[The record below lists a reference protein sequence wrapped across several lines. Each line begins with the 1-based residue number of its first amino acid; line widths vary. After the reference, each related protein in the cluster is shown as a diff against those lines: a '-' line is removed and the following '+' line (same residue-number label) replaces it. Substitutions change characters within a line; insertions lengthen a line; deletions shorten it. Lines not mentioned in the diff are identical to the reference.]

1 MEQYS
6 GRPPYASEKKAPV
19 GGALGQCAGV
29 LEGGPALQKLMGS
42 SREPG
47 LQVQHLLREEDF
59 GSSTEAD
66 D

>member
-1 MEQYS
+1 M
-6 GRPPYASEKKAPV
+6 

-29 LEGGPALQKLMGS
+29 LEGGPALQKLMGT